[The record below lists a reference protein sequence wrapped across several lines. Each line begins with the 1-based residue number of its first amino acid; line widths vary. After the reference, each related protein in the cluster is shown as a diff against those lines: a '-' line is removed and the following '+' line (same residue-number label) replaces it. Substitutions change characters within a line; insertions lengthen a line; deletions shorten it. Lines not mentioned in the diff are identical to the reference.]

1 MFPRKLA
8 PAAVSLGP
16 EHHESI
22 DLGRDHDGAF
32 AVLGLDPRQIDA
44 EDFLLAVIAREELVG
59 HGSSPCPAVT
69 NAVPEAAPGDRS

>member
-1 MFPRKLA
+1 MFPRELA

-22 DLGRDHDGAF
+22 DLGRDHDGAL

-44 EDFLLAVIAREELVG
+44 EDFLLAVFARKELVG
-59 HGSSPCPAVT
+59 HGSPS
-69 NAVPEAAPGDRS
+69 VPGRHQRGS